1 MRFPALLLTTTASA
15 ILYGM
20 SFPPTRLR
28 LLAWVA
34 LVPFLVAVRHARLG
48 TALALGWLW
57 TVVMAY
63 VVGDWFPRSV
73 STYYGQPAY
82 VGIALFF
89 GVSSL
94 LAAPYYMAFAVVY
107 RRLARVS
114 TTRLPLLAGAAW
126 AGAELAR
133 VRLGGNP
140 WALSGYSQIGTDPLV
155 QIADVTGVY
164 GLCFLLGA
172 VNAVLVELWLAARG
186 DRQRWRTAL
195 RGAAAVTGTLAIA
208 LGYGAVRLRADLIDP
223 QAAPV
228 GVAMVQANLD
238 LGAQWRQEFYGRN
251 LDVYLR
257 LTHQVIS
264 ERRPQL
270 VFWPENALTFFLA
283 DEPLYRASI
292 ARVLW
297 PSGAQLVTGG
307 LRTDGGGDPR
317 YYNSVFLLS
326 PRGDI
331 LGTYDK
337 KKLLPFAEYFPLP
350 RLEALVRRFARVRTL
365 TPGEAQP
372 LLQTTAGPAGVTIC
386 NEAMF
391 PELAAAR
398 VRAGAGFL
406 VDPANDTWLTPA
418 FSAQQFEIVSLRAIE
433 QRRYIVRASTAGP
446 SAIVDP
452 YGHVLVNTKF
462 FEKAAIAGEIRAGII
477 VTPYCRIGDL
487 FALLCAIA
495 ALAAC
500 LAPAVRRA
508 ATEAA

>member
-1 MRFPALLLTTTASA
+1 MRLLALLLATTASA
-15 ILYGM
+15 ILYGL
-20 SFPPTRLR
+20 SFPPTQLR

-34 LVPFLVAVRHARLG
+34 LVPFLAAIRRAGLAG
-48 TALALGWLW
+48 TLALAWLW

-63 VVGDWFPRSV
+63 VVGDWFPRSL

-82 VGIALFF
+82 VGIAFFF

-114 TTRLPLLAGAAW
+114 TALLPLLAGAAW

-140 WALSGYSQIGTDPLV
+140 WALSGYSQIGMDPLV

-164 GLCFLLGA
+164 GLCFLLAA
-172 VNAVLVELWLAARG
+172 VNAALVELWLAARG
-186 DRQRWRTAL
+186 DPQRWRTAL
-195 RGAAAVTGTLAIA
+195 RGAGAVAGTLAVA
-208 LGYGAVRLRADLIDP
+208 LGYGAVRLRTDLIDR

-228 GVAMVQANLD
+228 RVAMVQANLD

-251 LDVYLR
+251 LDLHLR
-257 LTHQVIS
+257 LTHDVLA

-292 ARVLW
+292 ARVLY
-297 PSGAQLVTGG
+297 PSGAQLITGG
-307 LRTDGGGDPR
+307 LRKDGESDPL
-317 YYNSVFLLS
+317 YYNSVFLVS
-326 PRGDI
+326 PEGQI
-331 LGTYDK
+331 IGLYDK
-337 KKLLPFAEYFPLP
+337 QKLLPFAEYFPFS
-350 RLEALVRRFARVRTL
+350 RFEGLVRRFARVRTL
-365 TPGEAQP
+365 TPGEPQP
-372 LLQTTAGPAGVTIC
+372 LLQTTAGPAGVTVC

-391 PELAAAR
+391 PEFAAAR
-398 VRAGAGFL
+398 VRAGAGYL

-452 YGHVLVNTKF
+452 YGHVPVRTKF
-462 FEKAAIAGEIRAGII
+462 FERAAVGGEIRAGT
-477 VTPYCRIGDL
+477 VMTSYCRTGDL
-487 FALLCAIA
+487 FGLLCAIS

-500 LAPAVRRA
+500 VAPGVRRA
-508 ATEAA
+508 ASEAG